1 MRTLASIMRTLA
13 SFVLALLIGLA
24 AASPA
29 FARVV
34 VMQTSAALENHTE
47 PAIERALREAL
58 DVALDGA
65 VAMGLSWMRVDRAR
79 VLDDAVVVW
88 VVASDEEMDDSDD
101 AGGIELERETI

>member
-24 AASPA
+24 AVSPA

-47 PAIERALREAL
+47 PAIERA

-88 VVASDEEMDDSDD
+88 VVASDEEMDDPDD
-101 AGGIELERETI
+101 AGGVELERETI